1 MDASVEL
8 SAVGLTLMMTEI
20 YDGLGVDMVVE
31 AEPSEDTP
39 SPT

>member
-8 SAVGLTLMMTEI
+8 PAVSLTLMMTEI
-20 YDGLGVDMVVE
+20 YDGLDISMAVE

-39 SPT
+39 GPM

>member
-1 MDASVEL
+1 
-8 SAVGLTLMMTEI
+8 MMTEI
-20 YDGLGVDMVVE
+20 YDGLDVDMAIE